1 MSDSG
6 APRPALA
13 KLAQWGRGSRGRGLL
28 RSVAPP
34 SLVGYRTQWLGRD
47 VLAGVTL
54 AAIAIPECLG
64 YGAIAQVP
72 VVAGLYTIIL
82 PTIVFVLIGSSRLM
96 VVGADSATAALLSSG
111 IAGLGVAGLRAGSDE
126 WLQWAGLIA
135 LVTGAM
141 LAAAWVLRLGFLGD
155 FLSTAVLTG
164 FLAGT
169 AITVM
174 TGQLPTMLGISDTHE
189 DQIWNR
195 WLAIARG
202 VDDIDIW
209 ACLLSVV
216 ALLTLILGKRLAPR
230 LPIPFVLVA
239 GAIAAVWIFGWDEDV
254 SVVGKVSA
262 GLPELGLP
270 DGPGFTDIG
279 TASTVAFGCT
289 IVILA
294 QSAATARGF
303 AQRRGESADVNRDIL
318 GLAGANFAAGLSG
331 TFVVNGSPTKT
342 QVLDEQRARSQVAN
356 LTMAVAT
363 LLVVLFLSDALA
375 HLPHA
380 VLGAIVFVVAAK
392 LIDVRE
398 VVRIFRARRS
408 ELATAA
414 FAAVMVIVFGVQ
426 TGIVVAMVVSLLALI
441 RRQYRPDRFVI
452 TVSDGGKRAF
462 LPARPGLQS
471 LPGLIIFRYDA
482 DLFYANANR
491 FSDDV
496 QGLLR
501 SAPTPVNWLV
511 LDCAAI
517 GDVDYSASTMLSSLI
532 DYVHKHGA
540 HFILA
545 GVDPVLQKALFTEG
559 VLAGLDPD
567 HVFASVGAAVQA
579 YRELNPQ
586 PPPDTPEPEAS
597 GPEDD

>member
-1 MSDSG
+1 MSDGNG
-6 APRPALA
+6 ARPVFGQLGR
-13 KLAQWGRGSRGRGLL
+13 WGRGSAGRGLL
-28 RSVAPP
+28 GVAAPP
-34 SLVGYRTQWLGRD
+34 WLAGYRVRWLGRD

-82 PTIVFVLIGSSRLM
+82 PTIVFALIGSSRLM

-126 WLQWAGLIA
+126 WLQWACLIA

-141 LAAAWVLRLGFLGD
+141 LFAAWILRLGFLGD

-164 FLAGT
+164 FLTGT

-174 TGQLPTMLGISDTHE
+174 TGQLPTMLGISDGRD

-195 WLAIARG
+195 WWEIARG
-202 VDDIDIW
+202 IDDIDWWNALFAAI
-209 ACLLSVV
+209 
-216 ALLTLILGKRLAPR
+216 ALLVLVVGKRFAPR
-230 LPIPFVLVA
+230 LPIPFVLVVA
-239 GAIAAVWIFGWDEDV
+239 AIAAVWIFGWGDDV
-254 SVVGKVSA
+254 EVVGDVKA

-270 DGPGFTDIG
+270 TGLGFADIA
-279 TASTVAFGCT
+279 TAATVAFGCT

-318 GLAGANFAAGLSG
+318 GLAGANVTAGLSG

-342 QVLDEQRARSQVAN
+342 EVLDEQKARSQVAN

-363 LLVVLFLSDALA
+363 LLVVTLLSDALGQ
-375 HLPHA
+375 LPHA

-398 VVRIFRARRS
+398 FVRIGRVRKS
-408 ELATAA
+408 ELGVAV
-414 FAAVMVIVFGVQ
+414 FAAVVVIVFGVQ
-426 TGIVVAMVVSLLALI
+426 TGIVTAMAVSLLALI
-441 RRQYRPDRFVI
+441 RRQYHPERFVI
-452 TVSDGGKRAF
+452 GVNDRGTRSF

-471 LPGLIIFRYDA
+471 LSGLIIFRYDA
-482 DLFYANANR
+482 DLFYANASR
-491 FSDDV
+491 FSEDV

-501 SAPTPVNWLV
+501 SAPTPVRWLV
-511 LDCAAI
+511 LDCTAI
-517 GDVDYSASTMLSSLI
+517 GDVDYSASTMLGSLI
-532 DYVHKHGA
+532 DYVHSHGA
-540 HFILA
+540 HFVLA
-545 GVDPVLQKALFTEG
+545 GVDPELQSALLTEG

-567 HVFASVGAAVQA
+567 HVFGSVGGAVRA
-579 YRELNPQ
+579 YRAAYPHADSAS
-586 PPPDTPEPEAS
+586 PDDGAPHGTVE
-597 GPEDD
+597 